1 MLFADL
7 CIIAVGF
14 MAIRVGLI
22 RAAWAG
28 EGGQGANCKTS
39 DDCKAPFRCR
49 NIEGNKACAL
59 AEGPQ
64 PVGSMPH
71 PNFKRC
77 HTNADCD
84 PGWTCGGGGVVLPSG
99 GDLMAN
105 RER

>member
-1 MLFADL
+1 
-7 CIIAVGF
+7 
-14 MAIRVGLI
+14 
-22 RAAWAG
+22 
-28 EGGQGANCKTS
+28 
-39 DDCKAPFRCR
+39 
-49 NIEGNKACAL
+49 
-59 AEGPQ
+59 
-64 PVGSMPH
+64 MPH